1 MSLLDYKITD
11 QSVQGVYVQ
20 SQPDR
25 LTGTPQQNKEAF
37 DAYPALIRKQ
47 FNLLVDALGGTT
59 AAGEIPIQSINGV
72 QAQNVQQALAAIQ
85 QNLTAYINKL
95 KATTGAAEVGVS
107 TISGISAGNVQ
118 KALEGLRTIQI
129 TLDSNIKKL
138 MSANGAATV
147 GVNKISGMQ
156 AQNVQKAL
164 EELRKAI
171 DDSVSGII
179 PGGSIT
185 ADMIVDNAIVQLGA
199 LLAVAAAAEYNP
211 EGSYAVGDYCTQ
223 GGKLYKCRTPI
234 ESGEAWNVSHWL
246 LINIGTELANR
257 IPNSAQSIPSADCNA
272 ITKAGNY
279 QVSNGTEN
287 AFQGAI
293 GGIVFA
299 MPWDINRQQQI
310 AFNPSGT
317 RMAHRAKVAGG
328 WGSWIPV
335 SNAVS
340 PQTRNLTLKSGFSA
354 NGDCTFFVTQES
366 TVFLAGGVSGTLP
379 ANQDTQIGT
388 LPADVRP
395 AAQRRRP
402 AVTNAGAAYIDIH
415 TDGTVWAHPF
425 VAASQCWFVAPFAAG
440 GGS

>member
-25 LTGTPQQNKEAF
+25 LTGTPQQNKAAF

-47 FNLLVDALGGTT
+47 FNLLVDALGAKT

-129 TLDSNIKKL
+129 TLNSNIQKL
-138 MSANGAATV
+138 MSVNGAASV
-147 GVNKISGMQ
+147 GVRTISGMQ

-171 DDSVSGII
+171 EDSVSGII

-185 ADMIVDNAIVQLGA
+185 VDMLDDNIKAVLNGKAESTLGQVTGSNLLTWASEQTASGAFGVNPSITTAGVPIVGWYHGA
-199 LLAVAAAAEYNP
+199 LEV
-211 EGSYAVGDYCTQ
+211 
-223 GGKLYKCRTPI
+223 K
-234 ESGEAWNVSHWL
+234 ESGLRICITESTGSNRTW
-246 LINIGTELANR
+246 INCTSEGKWIGWVNLV
-257 IPNSAQSIPSADCNA
+257 NA
-272 ITKAGNY
+272 T
-279 QVSNGTEN
+279 
-287 AFQGAI
+287 
-293 GGIVFA
+293 
-299 MPWDINRQQQI
+299 P
-310 AFNPSGT
+310 P
-317 RMAHRAKVAGG
+317 KV
-328 WGSWIPV
+328 
-335 SNAVS
+335 
-340 PQTRNLTLKSGFSA
+340 RNLTLQSGFTPYNS
-354 NGDCTFFVTQES
+354 CTFFKIQENVT
-366 TVFLAGGVSGTLP
+366 FLVGGITGTMP
-379 ANQDTQIGT
+379 ENQDTQIGT
-388 LPADVRP
+388 LPADIRP
-395 AAQRRRP
+395 SGLCRRAATTD
-402 AVTNAGAAYIDIH
+402 VGMAYIEIH

-425 VAASQCWFVAPFAAG
+425 AAASQCWFDTAFVAVG
-440 GGS
+440 GT

>member
-25 LTGTPQQNKEAF
+25 LTGTPQQNKAAF

-59 AAGEIPIQSINGV
+59 AAAEIPIQSINGV

-156 AQNVQKAL
+156 AQNVQNSL

-185 ADMIVDNAIVQLGA
+185 VDMLADDIIKILRNKLAIYTSLESLGLTESNATIESIITAMADNTMLAAACGTDGYDAGWIPASYGLLRIQKSNIYHAMVEYQRDIPNAPLWRGYYNKAADTPWSGWVPISTATPSQEHAIVPKNGA
-199 LLAVAAAAEYNP
+199 TIIDGYKNSYSKDQFGHVLVYFSLRFASVPNNNTEIFSLPQSFLPTGGFVVGAACLTMNISFPAMVTAKSD
-211 EGSYAVGDYCTQ
+211 GSVLVSHNVTGYSGAINLHGFLVIDTQQ
-223 GGKLYKCRTPI
+223 GG
-234 ESGEAWNVSHWL
+234 
-246 LINIGTELANR
+246 
-257 IPNSAQSIPSADCNA
+257 
-272 ITKAGNY
+272 
-279 QVSNGTEN
+279 
-287 AFQGAI
+287 
-293 GGIVFA
+293 
-299 MPWDINRQQQI
+299 
-310 AFNPSGT
+310 
-317 RMAHRAKVAGG
+317 
-328 WGSWIPV
+328 
-335 SNAVS
+335 
-340 PQTRNLTLKSGFSA
+340 
-354 NGDCTFFVTQES
+354 
-366 TVFLAGGVSGTLP
+366 
-379 ANQDTQIGT
+379 
-388 LPADVRP
+388 
-395 AAQRRRP
+395 AAQ
-402 AVTNAGAAYIDIH
+402 
-415 TDGTVWAHPF
+415 
-425 VAASQCWFVAPFAAG
+425 
-440 GGS
+440 

>member
-25 LTGTPQQNKEAF
+25 LTGTPQQNKAAF

-147 GVNKISGMQ
+147 GVNKISGIQ
-156 AQNVQKAL
+156 AQNVQNAL

-185 ADMIVDNAIVQLGA
+185 ADMLADDVNEI
-199 LLAVAAAAEYNP
+199 LLYKMGLISNLPTDLANLPAQPFIGLTDKSGVTGLPESWDQSRCDLIRFWCGNLEYTLDFIA
-211 EGSYAVGDYCTQ
+211 SYANKKLAYRLATGKWAEIATATSPEETSLPLMSGVSPSTQ
-223 GGKLYKCRTPI
+223 HGGYKCVFSKDQFGKVYITLGVQGTFQNGQSIFTLPPDCSPNENAVI
-234 ESGEAWNVSHWL
+234 NAYTDGYAAFIKIGPNGVGVIYTNVFNSQFEFIYASGEL
-246 LINIGTELANR
+246 
-257 IPNSAQSIPSADCNA
+257 D
-272 ITKAGNY
+272 
-279 QVSNGTEN
+279 
-287 AFQGAI
+287 
-293 GGIVFA
+293 
-299 MPWDINRQQQI
+299 
-310 AFNPSGT
+310 
-317 RMAHRAKVAGG
+317 
-328 WGSWIPV
+328 
-335 SNAVS
+335 
-340 PQTRNLTLKSGFSA
+340 
-354 NGDCTFFVTQES
+354 
-366 TVFLAGGVSGTLP
+366 
-379 ANQDTQIGT
+379 
-388 LPADVRP
+388 
-395 AAQRRRP
+395 AAQ
-402 AVTNAGAAYIDIH
+402 
-415 TDGTVWAHPF
+415 
-425 VAASQCWFVAPFAAG
+425 
-440 GGS
+440 

>member
-25 LTGTPQQNKEAF
+25 LTGTPQQNKAAF

-47 FNLLVDALGGTT
+47 FNLLVDALGAKT

-129 TLDSNIKKL
+129 TLNSNIQKL
-138 MSANGAATV
+138 MSVNGAASV
-147 GVNKISGMQ
+147 GVRTISGMQ

-171 DDSVSGII
+171 EDSVSGII

-185 ADMIVDNAIVQLGA
+185 VDMLDDNIKAVLNGKAESTLGQVTGSNLLTWASEQTASGAFGVNPSITTAGVPIVGWYHGA
-199 LLAVAAAAEYNP
+199 LEV
-211 EGSYAVGDYCTQ
+211 
-223 GGKLYKCRTPI
+223 K
-234 ESGEAWNVSHWL
+234 ESGLRICITESTGSNRTW
-246 LINIGTELANR
+246 INCTSAGKWIGWVNLV
-257 IPNSAQSIPSADCNA
+257 NA
-272 ITKAGNY
+272 T
-279 QVSNGTEN
+279 
-287 AFQGAI
+287 
-293 GGIVFA
+293 
-299 MPWDINRQQQI
+299 P
-310 AFNPSGT
+310 P
-317 RMAHRAKVAGG
+317 KV
-328 WGSWIPV
+328 
-335 SNAVS
+335 
-340 PQTRNLTLKSGFSA
+340 RNLTLQSGFTPYNS
-354 NGDCTFFVTQES
+354 CTFFKIQENVT
-366 TVFLAGGVSGTLP
+366 FLVGGITGTMP
-379 ANQDTQIGT
+379 ENQDTQIGT
-388 LPADVRP
+388 LPADIRP
-395 AAQRRRP
+395 SGLCRRAATTD
-402 AVTNAGAAYIDIH
+402 VGMAYIEIH

-425 VAASQCWFVAPFAAG
+425 AAASQCWFDTAFVAVG
-440 GGS
+440 GT

>member
-25 LTGTPQQNKEAF
+25 LTGTPQQNKAAF

-118 KALEGLRTIQI
+118 KALEGLRAIQI
-129 TLDSNIKKL
+129 TLDSNIQKL
-138 MSANGAATV
+138 MSANGAEAV

-164 EELRKAI
+164 EELRQAI

-185 ADMIVDNAIVQLGA
+185 ADMLADDVNEILENKLSMPVEIRNNADLNTYRIPGMYFCPTD
-199 LLAVAAAAEYNP
+199 AAAATVQNCPLPY
-211 EGSYAVGDYCTQ
+211 GFA
-223 GGKLYKCRTPI
+223 
-234 ESGEAWNVSHWL
+234 L
-246 LINIGTELANR
+246 LVEKNLSNHVIQTIKFWR
-257 IPNSAQSIPSADCNA
+257 NSAAYSNVTTYMRRTYPTPSEWVLISTATQPQEIPLPITDGYAQQSYQNTCYKTQDGRVYASFC
-272 ITKAGNY
+272 ITKGNTKFDTY
-279 QVSNGTEN
+279 EIFATLP
-287 AFQGAI
+287 I
-293 GGIVFA
+293 GHRPKSKIVRNVGGDGIIYGNGIVAIEIQINPNGEMSFYTLEK
-299 MPWDINRQQQI
+299 DINWVFGEI
-310 AFNPSGT
+310 S
-317 RMAHRAKVAGG
+317 
-328 WGSWIPV
+328 
-335 SNAVS
+335 
-340 PQTRNLTLKSGFSA
+340 
-354 NGDCTFFVTQES
+354 
-366 TVFLAGGVSGTLP
+366 FLASE
-379 ANQDTQIGT
+379 
-388 LPADVRP
+388 
-395 AAQRRRP
+395 
-402 AVTNAGAAYIDIH
+402 
-415 TDGTVWAHPF
+415 
-425 VAASQCWFVAPFAAG
+425 
-440 GGS
+440 